1 MRIIYRYL
9 LGEVVSSSFAAI
21 AILTSLIMFGDA
33 FKRIAQVLV
42 DNDIPFWVVLKMIAL
57 LSPQAMTITI
67 PWGLL
72 VGTLLVFG
80 RMSHNREILIIRS
93 AGLGLVP
100 LIAPVVLF
108 SMFMCMLSFYNNAI
122 LAPKCMTKFKEM
134 IFEIGRNNP
143 TMLIRAQEPIDK
155 FSGYTIYVD
164 KKYGNTI
171 EGVYIWKL
179 DPKTKIP
186 LNSMR
191 ADKGILNADLQNMEL
206 TITLFGAREE
216 DRANADPAD
225 LSRITTG
232 IRASQLPIRVPLGKD
247 FDSSRLTTNIGI
259 MTAEQIVNH
268 IFAGSNQEFRFTPL
282 FTELQKRVSFSVAC
296 FTFMFLA
303 IPLAITTGRA
313 ETSIGFVIS
322 VAIVVLYY
330 LMIVY
335 AMSLKDKPNA
345 YPDLIIWIPNILF
358 QGLGFW
364 LIWRANKHPA

>member
-1 MRIIYRYL
+1 VRIIYRYL
-9 LGEVVSSSFAAI
+9 FGEIVKSTFGAI

-33 FKRIAQVLV
+33 FKKIAQVML

-57 LSPQAMTITI
+57 LSPHAMTITI

-80 RMSHNREILIIRS
+80 RMSHNCEILIIRS
-93 AGLGLVP
+93 AGLGLIP
-100 LIAPVVLF
+100 LIAPVMLF
-108 SMFMCMLSFYNNAI
+108 SLFMCFLSFYNNAI
-122 LAPKCMTKFKEM
+122 IAPKCLSKFKEM
-134 IFEIGRNNP
+134 LLEIGRNNP
-143 TMLIRAQEPIDK
+143 TMLIKAQEPVDK
-155 FSGYTIYVD
+155 FPGYTIYVD
-164 KKYGNTI
+164 KKYGNTV

-179 DPKTKIP
+179 DPGTQIP
-186 LNSMR
+186 LQSWR
-191 ADKGILNADLQNMEL
+191 ADRGILNADLQNMTL
-206 TITLFGAREE
+206 TITLFNARQE
-216 DRANADPAD
+216 DRASADPAD
-225 LSRITTG
+225 LSRISTG
-232 IRASQLPIRVPLGKD
+232 RRASQLPLRVELGKD
-247 FDSSRLTTNIGI
+247 FDASRLSANIGI
-259 MTAEQIVNH
+259 MTAEQILNH
-268 IFAGSNQEFRFTPL
+268 IFAGSNPEFRFTPL

-303 IPLAITTGRA
+303 IPLAITTGRS

-345 YPDLIIWIPNILF
+345 YPDLIIWIPNIIF
-358 QGLGFW
+358 QGLGFL

>member
-9 LGEVVSSSFAAI
+9 LGEIIGSSCAAI
-21 AILTSLIMFGDA
+21 AVLTSLIMLGDA
-33 FKRIAQVLV
+33 FKRIAQVVV
-42 DNDIPFWVVLKMIAL
+42 DNDIPFWLVLKMIAL

-80 RMSHNREILIIRS
+80 RMSQQREILIIRS
-93 AGLGLVP
+93 AGIGLVP

-108 SMFMCMLSFYNNAI
+108 SMCMCLASFYNNAI
-122 LAPKCMTKFKEM
+122 IAPKCMTKLKEM
-134 IFEIGRNNP
+134 LLEIGRNNP
-143 TMLIRAQEPIDK
+143 TLLIKAQEPVDK
-155 FSGYTIYVD
+155 FPGYTIYVD

-179 DPKTKIP
+179 DPKTRIP
-186 LNSMR
+186 LRSSR
-191 ADKGILNADLQNMEL
+191 ADRGILTADLQNLKL
-206 TITLFGAREE
+206 TITLFNAREE
-216 DRANADPAD
+216 DRAAADPTD

-232 IRASQLPIRVPLGKD
+232 MRASQLPIRLELGQD
-247 FDSSRLTTNIGI
+247 FEAGRLGTNIGI

-268 IFAGSNQEFRFTPL
+268 IFATGEQKLRFTPL

-303 IPLAITTGRA
+303 IPLAINTGRA
-313 ETSIGFVIS
+313 ETSIGFVVS

-335 AMSLKDKPNA
+335 AMSLRDQPNA
-345 YPDLIIWIPNILF
+345 YPDLIIWIPNILL